1 MESVKSIETIELM
14 ESIKTL
20 ETIESIKAM
29 ETIETMK
36 SMQDILS
43 FLFEKYKNMPYMLN
57 RLQHHVI
64 TTLPLTLENDLTN
77 LEKRIERTI
86 QITNEQ
92 ETFIHLFLSKHA
104 LFYLTS
110 NNGFYI
116 YDGVHYV
123 SMIEDELNHLI
134 LSTITKTG
142 GELLNQCKYKTK
154 MAIIKQI
161 KSRPLW
167 KSIPETET
175 IQDILSFLHPT
186 YFKTKEEAKYF
197 LTILGDNLLK
207 KYSEEEG
214 LYLLAISDKT
224 KLKKMFIEMDML
236 VFYASGVNNLSNTIV
251 TKYHPSY
258 NYDNCRI
265 LHFNDSFDTSLMKP
279 FIIDFLCVS
288 AYHSERYQNS
298 ENYILTSGN
307 DFFLETTLYMKNKN
321 EKLVLNEFCKECII
335 VDIND
340 SSISWKNL
348 HYIWKMFLTTKSIP
362 NLIYSNVLKEMLKE
376 KFVYNEQNDTFENIT
391 SKWLPNIRTFL
402 AFWEDTIQVD
412 YSTELE
418 VEEIAILFKM
428 YTNNNQNLQEEEI
441 LKILNHY
448 FNSIE
453 IFNSKYIPHIACKLW
468 DKNNEIAL
476 VLNAFKDNFNKKKFK
491 ETFITF
497 ENVYSFYTKQKPMSK
512 IHISKRYF
520 EKYMDENLEQH
531 IVIEK
536 CIHKDWICSE

>member
-1 MESVKSIETIELM
+1 MQETL
-14 ESIKTL
+14 L
-20 ETIESIKAM
+20 
-29 ETIETMK
+29 
-36 SMQDILS
+36 ILYD
-43 FLFEKYKNMPYMLN
+43 KYDKNPYMLN
-57 RLQHHVI
+57 RLLQHVN
-64 TTLPLTLENDLTN
+64 TNLPLTLETELSN
-77 LEKRIERTI
+77 LEKRIERSI
-86 QITNEQ
+86 QMSNEQ
-92 ETFIHLFLSKHA
+92 ETFIHLFLSKQA
-104 LFYLTS
+104 LFYLSS
-110 NNGFYI
+110 NNSFYI
-116 YDGVHYV
+116 YNGIQYSSIV
-123 SMIEDELNHLI
+123 EDDLNHLI

-154 MAIIKQI
+154 MAVIKQI

-167 KSIPETET
+167 KSIPENST
-175 IQDILSFLHPT
+175 IQSILSFLHPT

-214 LYLLAISDKT
+214 LYFLAISDKT
-224 KLKKMFIEMDML
+224 RLKKMFIEMDML
-236 VFYASGVNNLSNTIV
+236 VFSASGFNNLSNNIV

-265 LHFNDSFDTSLMKP
+265 VHFNDTFDIPIMKS

-298 ENYILTSGN
+298 ENYILTSGSEP
-307 DFFLETTLYMKNKN
+307 FLQTTLYMKNKN
-321 EKLVLNEFCKECII
+321 ETLILNEFCKECII
-335 VDIND
+335 EDINN
-340 SSISWKNL
+340 SFVSWRNL
-348 HYIWKMFLTTKSIP
+348 HYIWKMFLTTKNIP

-376 KFVYNEQNDTFENIT
+376 KFPYNEQNDTFENIT

-418 VEEIAILFKM
+418 VEEIAILFKN
-428 YTNNNQNLQEEEI
+428 YTNNNQVLQEEEI

-448 FNSIE
+448 FNNIE
-453 IFNSKYIPHIACKLW
+453 IFDSKYIPHISCKLW
-468 DKNNEIAL
+468 DKNNEIVL
-476 VLNAFKDNFNKKKFK
+476 VLNAFKEYFNKKKLK

-497 ENVYSFYTKQKPMSK
+497 ENVYSFYTKQKPISK

-536 CIHKDWICSE
+536 CIHKDWICSD

>member
-1 MESVKSIETIELM
+1 MEPM
-14 ESIKTL
+14 QESI
-20 ETIESIKAM
+20 SI
-29 ETIETMK
+29 
-36 SMQDILS
+36 
-43 FLFEKYKNMPYMLN
+43 LFEKYEKMPYMLN
-57 RLQHHVI
+57 RLQHHV
-64 TTLPLTLENDLTN
+64 TTILPLTLENELSN
-77 LEKRIERTI
+77 LEKRIERSI
-86 QITNEQ
+86 QMSNEQ
-92 ETFIHLFLSKHA
+92 ETFIHLFLSKQA

-110 NNGFYI
+110 NNCFYI
-116 YDGVHYV
+116 YNGVKYV
-123 SMIEDELNHLI
+123 SIIEDELNHLI

-154 MAIIKQI
+154 MAVIKQI

-175 IQDILSFLHPT
+175 IQFILSFLHPT
-186 YFKTKEEAKYF
+186 YFRTKEEAKYF

-214 LYLLAISDKT
+214 LYFLAISEKT

-236 VFYASGVNNLSNTIV
+236 VFYASGFNNLSNNIV

-265 LHFNDSFDTSLMKP
+265 IHFNDTFDISLMKP

-298 ENYILTSGN
+298 ENYILTSGSEI
-307 DFFLETTLYMKNKN
+307 FVEKTLYMKNKN
-321 EKLVLNEFCKECII
+321 EKLVLNEFVRECI

-340 SSISWKNL
+340 SCVSWKNL
-348 HYIWKMFLTTKSIP
+348 HYVWKMFLTSKNIP

-376 KFVYNEQNDTFENIT
+376 KFAYNEQTDTFENIT

-402 AFWEDTIQVD
+402 AFWEETIQVD
-412 YSTELE
+412 YSSELE
-418 VEEIAILFKM
+418 LEEIAILFKM
-428 YTNNNQNLQEEEI
+428 YTNNNQTLQEEEI

-448 FNSIE
+448 FNSTE
-453 IFNSKYIPHIACKLW
+453 ILDSKYIPHISCKLW
-468 DKNNEIAL
+468 DKNNEIVL
-476 VLNAFKDNFNKKKFK
+476 VLNAFKENFHKKKLK

-497 ENVYSFYTKQKPMSK
+497 ENVYSFYTKQKPTNTK

-536 CIHKDWICSE
+536 CIHKDWISSE